1 MADMQYNYGAMGS
14 GKTTMLLQMIHEYE
28 KNGFKIVLLK
38 SIIDDKGE
46 KKVISRMGIE
56 REVDFLIK
64 KEDVIRDLFSFDDL
78 RCIFVDEAQFLTKT
92 QVNELYNI
100 TKYDNVPVQCF
111 GLRSDFKTN
120 GFEGSD
126 RLLQIADK
134 LNGLNA
140 ICRCGENAN
149 LNLRLKN
156 GIPVFTGKKIVID
169 NKKTKYGYEGICGC
183 CYLKEKEASF
193 QRKREK

>member
-1 MADMQYNYGAMGS
+1 MADLQYNYGAMGS
-14 GKTTMLLQMIHEYE
+14 GKTTMLLQEIHEYE

-46 KKVISRMGIE
+46 KKVVSRMGIE

-169 NKKTKYGYEGICGC
+169 NK
-183 CYLKEKEASF
+183 
-193 QRKREK
+193 